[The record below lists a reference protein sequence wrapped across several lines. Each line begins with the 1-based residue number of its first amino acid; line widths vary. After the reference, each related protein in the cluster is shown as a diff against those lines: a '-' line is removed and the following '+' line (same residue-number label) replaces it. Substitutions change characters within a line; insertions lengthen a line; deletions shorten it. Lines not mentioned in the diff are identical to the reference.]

1 MRPDIRYEVTLP
13 IDRPSA
19 TLTGTQFACALLL
32 AIILIPAGAHV
43 FALPNKIGLPAE
55 AYMTVQRIYD
65 GWALFGIP
73 IVLALV
79 ALLIQTI
86 LLRRQR
92 AACLLSAL
100 SLVLVAASQVVFW
113 TYTFP
118 MNEVTAQWRVLP
130 VDLEPV
136 RLQWEYS
143 HAAGAAL
150 VFLAYIACLAS
161 IFTSRRFSFPEWRRS
176 SGAKSA
182 RS

>member
-19 TLTGTQFACALLL
+19 TLTATQFASALLL
-32 AIILIPAGAHV
+32 AIILVPAGAHV

-55 AYMTVQRIYD
+55 EYMTVQRIYD

-73 IVLALV
+73 IVLALL
-79 ALLIQTI
+79 ALLLQTI

-92 AACLLSAL
+92 TACVLSAL
-100 SLVLVAASQVVFW
+100 SFWLVAASQAVFW
-113 TYTFP
+113 IYTFP
-118 MNEVTAQWRVLP
+118 MNEATAQWRVLP
-130 VDLEPV
+130 EDLQPM

-150 VFLAYIACLAS
+150 VFLAYVACLAS
-161 IFTSRRFSFPEWRRS
+161 IFMSRRFSFPEWRS
-176 SGAKSA
+176 SGSEAA